1 MPRVSQLLR
10 DTPLRL
16 RLRYAL
22 SLPKAAA
29 YWQDQCRQS
38 CARPGTSENRSSPGE
53 APRKQSG
60 EGVLSI
66 KARVELHTLS
76 IVTSANVYMAALND
90 GTARGWHGR
99 PIAARPWVEITRRR
113 VGPQVKR
120 LAFGKDLSSA

>member
-29 YWQDQCRQS
+29 YWQEQCRQT
-38 CARPGTSENRSSPGE
+38 CDRPGTPNNRSRPGE
-53 APRKQSG
+53 APRRQSG
-60 EGVLSI
+60 VGVESI

-76 IVTSANVYMAALND
+76 IVTTANVYMAALNAGASRD
-90 GTARGWHGR
+90 WQGG
-99 PIAARPWVEITRRR
+99 PIAPRPWVEITRRR
-113 VGPQVKR
+113 VGAQVKR
-120 LAFGKDLSSA
+120 LAFGKGNA